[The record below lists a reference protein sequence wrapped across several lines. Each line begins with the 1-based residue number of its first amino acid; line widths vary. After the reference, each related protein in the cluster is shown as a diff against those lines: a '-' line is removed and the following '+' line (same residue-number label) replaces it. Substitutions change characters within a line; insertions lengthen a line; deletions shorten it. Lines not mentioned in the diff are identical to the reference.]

1 MWSKRVK
8 LGLAALL
15 MTGVLAGCGQTE
27 KNNAGFNEGA
37 AKKEE
42 TYSGTIALVGSTA
55 LQPLADSGGG
65 GARVEDEEKEAK
77 QRKHKKSCP
86 ASTGSFFIFPVWLMA
101 LP

>member
-27 KNNAGFNEGA
+27 KNNAGGNEGT

-55 LQPLADSGGG
+55 LQPLADSGGRR
-65 GARVEDEEKEAK
+65 ARRGRGERSKA
-77 QRKHKKSCP
+77 
-86 ASTGSFFIFPVWLMA
+86 A
-101 LP
+101 

>member
-27 KNNAGFNEGA
+27 KNNAGGNEGA

-55 LQPLADSGGG
+55 LQPLADSGGA
-65 GARVEDEEKEAK
+65 ARASRTRRKK
-77 QRKHKKSCP
+77 QSSVSTKK
-86 ASTGSFFIFPVWLMA
+86 AVLHRQAAFLYFPFG
-101 LP
+101 